1 VTAAEVWLRPYKEWG
16 TDETSSH
23 SACPRSLEAGAR
35 ALSMSLTPET
45 SAFRSSPAASAF
57 PPLKRAP
64 AVP

>member
-1 VTAAEVWLRPYKEWG
+1 VTAAAAWLRPYKKAG

-23 SACPRSLEAGAR
+23 PACPRLLDVVAR
-35 ALSMSLTPET
+35 ALSTSLTPET